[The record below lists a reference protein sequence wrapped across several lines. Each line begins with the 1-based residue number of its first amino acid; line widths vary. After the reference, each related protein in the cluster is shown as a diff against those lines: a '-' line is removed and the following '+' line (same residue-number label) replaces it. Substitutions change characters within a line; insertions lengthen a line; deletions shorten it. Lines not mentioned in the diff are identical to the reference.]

1 MCVVLRNR
9 DHGDE
14 LKPPQIRIVENR
26 FLRRADDALLRY
38 FSVQK
43 GEQELHYLVRV
54 INKTA
59 RKKKIHRISS
69 SCSCYTENGIERLL
83 DEMDIR
89 QQLKCENLIDLYAV
103 RDTQPFIVICSF

>member
-9 DHGDE
+9 DRGDE

-59 RKKKIHRISS
+59 
-69 SCSCYTENGIERLL
+69 
-83 DEMDIR
+83 
-89 QQLKCENLIDLYAV
+89 
-103 RDTQPFIVICSF
+103 